1 MHRLIV
7 SIKMSMKNN
16 NRMQMSTTKI
26 GKQYNDGMKYEE
38 RRAHEKGNVFLGF
51 VI

>member
-26 GKQYNDGMKYEE
+26 GKQYKDGMKYEE